1 MSVGNKGYMCEV
13 EEGFVDHISTL
24 CLNKYVVMLVFSIF
38 GISCVIHASTRLM
51 LLSWNGSYVRK
62 RRKRAWK
69 LAHVFILDNLVGATS
84 KGF

>member
-38 GISCVIHASTRLM
+38 GISCVIHASTRLK
-51 LLSWNGSYVRK
+51 LLS
-62 RRKRAWK
+62 
-69 LAHVFILDNLVGATS
+69 
-84 KGF
+84 